1 MKIDQLPDRLRDDHL
16 ERINSRMQEIKIKI
30 KENKQEK

>member
-1 MKIDQLPDRLRDDHL
+1 MIDQLPDSLRDDYL